1 MSPQNVALALLK
13 TELTRI
19 SGIDKFF
26 TFTYMKKIFYLLAV
40 SLTLLSTSVTAQ
52 LIKTT
57 LHVTVRN
64 GLGNLEQ
71 GAKVTL
77 YKTKEDYEKSVN
89 PASTAVETNKE
100 GKAIFKNIEAIE
112 YYLFVEKGDL
122 NNSGAGEKIEKLEP
136 NRINKLTVV
145 ISD

>member
-1 MSPQNVALALLK
+1 MDK
-13 TELTRI
+13 I
-19 SGIDKFF
+19 SNF
-26 TFTYMKKIFYLLAV
+26 TLMRKLFYTLAV
-40 SLTLLSTSVTAQ
+40 CFAMLATTATAQ

-57 LHVTVRN
+57 LQVTVRN

-77 YKTKEDYEKSVN
+77 YKTKEDYEKSIN
-89 PASTAVETNKE
+89 PAAVAVETNKE

-136 NRINKLTVV
+136 NRINKSTVV